1 MKKLFSIK
9 VKEPKIR
16 KTLPSELVVSKVHKS
31 AKDFKRK
38 KIRLQDVD
46 LLDD

>member
-1 MKKLFSIK
+1 MKKFSFK

-16 KTLPSELVVSKVHKS
+16 KTLPSELVVPKIHKS
-31 AKDFKRK
+31 PKDFKRK
-38 KIRLQDVD
+38 KVRLQDID